1 MQQETTRFDRSM
13 SVWQNFALGFT
24 YLSPVVGV
32 YTVFQLGFSAGGPP
46 MFWSYVIVGLGQL
59 LVALVFGEVVSQFPT
74 TGGLYPW
81 TRRLVGKRWA
91 WMAGWVYM
99 WALFST
105 IAAVASGGAPFL
117 SALLGLPTDNVTYTV
132 IAIVMLVCATLLN
145 LNGTRLLARVAMFGF
160 ICELIGAIVVGIYLL
175 FFARLHPFSFMFDTV
190 NIGSG
195 GNYLPAFL
203 AASIAA
209 MFCYYGF
216 EACGDVAEE
225 TLDPGRAIPKA
236 MRMTIYIGGAASMLV
251 CLGLTLAVPNAQDIV
266 SGKDGDPVATILRTA
281 LGEVGFKGVL
291 AVVMVSFVSC
301 LLSLQA
307 AVSRLIYAFCLDKM
321 IVGSSYIAQLSPKT
335 RVPVRALILSG
346 LIPILV
352 ALIGLYSDKASN
364 AIIVFGS
371 AGIYV
376 AFQMV
381 VFAAL
386 IARTKGWKPSGEF
399 RLGIWAWPVNLLAFA
414 YGVCA
419 FVVMV
424 WPRAP
429 NDPWYVNYGMI
440 ASTVL
445 VGGVGLLYLL
455 LTRPTRHSD
464 APAGDAARLHKVAE

>member
-91 WMAGWVYM
+91 WMSGWLYM

-117 SALLGLPTDNVTYTV
+117 SALLGLPTNNVTYTI
-132 IAIVMLVCATLLN
+132 IAILMLVCTTLLN

-175 FFARLHPFSFMFDTV
+175 FFARLHSFSFMFDTL

-195 GNYLPAFL
+195 GDYLPAFL

-251 CLGLTLAVPNAQDIV
+251 CLGLTLAVPNAQDII

-291 AVVMVSFVSC
+291 TVVMVSFVSC

-321 IVGSSYIAQLSPKT
+321 IIGSSYIAQLSPKT
-335 RVPVRALILSG
+335 HVPVRALVLAG

-381 VFAAL
+381 VLAAL
-386 IARTKGWKPSGEF
+386 IARAKGWKPSGEF
-399 RLGIWAWPVNLLAFA
+399 QLGIWAWPVNLLAFA

-440 ASTVL
+440 ASTIL
-445 VGGVGLLYLL
+445 VAGVGLLYLL
-455 LTRPTRHSD
+455 LARPTRHSD
-464 APAGDAARLHKVAE
+464 APAGDAARLHKAA